1 MKSLNEAMK
10 NLQKSK
16 IIKENNLKSK
26 KSLKTESKFD
36 KVQATL
42 PLDNFHSMGIIVS
55 DDGETVQYMYSNDEN
70 SIYESEIEYD
80 EEGNPYFKDKND
92 NTWYLNEFMRTDY
105 PKTVKEMKQDAK
117 TKSNDNAIVIK
128 TGLSDEKAQDILDS
142 VIGQMSDGIWENSS
156 RMNRYWKYA
165 DIIKEGSEIAIK
177 ISYPNSYENG
187 FKGKSENEIKK
198 FFAQKIKQ
206 IVKEEELNWDK
217 NNEERSCYLDRHSGV
232 TVKDAYRV
240 YDKLLGRR
248 ERITEANQD
257 EYNYMLLDRLKQ
269 DCEYYLGNGNRAEK
283 HLWAGN
289 VDGQIAK
296 MKELYNKLPKKPE
309 WLSMKDIENYEKE
322 MKQENKIEERFSKS
336 NDGHDIYCDVC
347 GDCIY
352 EEGPESDHFLNGEE
366 YLGGHV
372 CFNCIKNNDGY
383 NKMKEIMKQN
393 TKADLNESLEMNE
406 DIKTKILDYLN
417 EYNIENLMDYG
428 SDEDA
433 IGGMNSI
440 SEMFKDILDILKI
453 KYVNVSTVDGISD
466 GKYVTTIDFGDKTLD
481 LDIRASEEKD
491 DILEDVKTII
501 DFCNNKNENLTEDV
515 GTMTPDEYIL
525 RETKKALLDR
535 GLDIDLLHETCSEFG
550 LAEYLRTTI
559 HYILNGI
566 NFNVNEYVYG
576 EDFDVTL
583 DNKLN
588 LSIDMFEDLDEDKE
602 INKSTI
608 TITPA
613 ERKILNAVKVVSS
626 KYDLSNIKIETT
638 RKGNTH
644 IMSTKGEDIVT
655 IGPLTDDEKE
665 DLRLNGYY
673 INN

>member
-206 IVKEEELNWDK
+206 IVKEEELNWDR

-269 DCEYYLGNGNRAEK
+269 DCEYYLGNGNRNAK

-296 MKELYNKLPKKPE
+296 MKELYNKLSKKPE

-322 MKQENKIEERFSKS
+322 MKQ
-336 NDGHDIYCDVC
+336 D
-347 GDCIY
+347 
-352 EEGPESDHFLNGEE
+352 
-366 YLGGHV
+366 
-372 CFNCIKNNDGY
+372 
-383 NKMKEIMKQN
+383 

-417 EYNIENLMDYG
+417 EYNTENLMDYG

-466 GKYVTTIDFGDKTLD
+466 GKYVTTIDFGNKTLD

-566 NFNVNEYVYG
+566 NFSINEYVYG

>member
-92 NTWYLNEFMRTDY
+92 NTWYLNEFIRTDY

-117 TKSNDNAIVIK
+117 TKSNENAIVIK
-128 TGLSDEKAQDILDS
+128 TGLSDSKAQDILDS

-206 IVKEEELNWDK
+206 IVKEEELNWDR

-269 DCEYYLGNGNRAEK
+269 DCEYYLGNGNRNAK
-283 HLWAGN
+283 CLWAGN
-289 VDGQIAK
+289 EDGQIAEMRK
-296 MKELYNKLPKKPE
+296 IYNQLKEKPE
-309 WLSMKDIENYEKE
+309 WLTIDDINNYAKE
-322 MKQENKIEERFSKS
+322 MGVAELPSTTDGTAAKTIE
-336 NDGHDIYCDVC
+336 D
-347 GDCIY
+347 
-352 EEGPESDHFLNGEE
+352 
-366 YLGGHV
+366 
-372 CFNCIKNNDGY
+372 
-383 NKMKEIMKQN
+383 
-393 TKADLNESLEMNE
+393 
-406 DIKTKILDYLN
+406 
-417 EYNIENLMDYG
+417 
-428 SDEDA
+428 
-433 IGGMNSI
+433 
-440 SEMFKDILDILKI
+440 
-453 KYVNVSTVDGISD
+453 
-466 GKYVTTIDFGDKTLD
+466 TLD
-481 LDIRASEEKD
+481 RNRNRINEE
-491 DILEDVKTII
+491 IS
-501 DFCNNKNENLTEDV
+501 
-515 GTMTPDEYIL
+515 TPDEYIL
-525 RETKKALLDR
+525 NEVKKALSER
-535 GLDIDLLHETCSEFG
+535 GIDIDLMHETCSELG
-550 LAEYLRTTI
+550 LANQMRTVI
-559 HYILNGI
+559 HNILSGI
-566 NFNVNEYVYG
+566 DFFVNEYIYG
-576 EDFDVTL
+576 EDFDFTL
-583 DNKLN
+583 SDKLE
-588 LSIDMFEDLDEDKE
+588 LSIDMLENLDEDKE
-602 INKSTI
+602 VNKPTI
-608 TITPA
+608 TITPV
-613 ERKILNAVKVVSS
+613 ERKILDAVKTVSS

-665 DLRLNGYY
+665 ELRLNGYY

>member
-1 MKSLNEAMK
+1 MENE
-10 NLQKSK
+10 
-16 IIKENNLKSK
+16 
-26 KSLKTESKFD
+26 
-36 KVQATL
+36 
-42 PLDNFHSMGIIVS
+42 
-55 DDGETVQYMYSNDEN
+55 
-70 SIYESEIEYD
+70 
-80 EEGNPYFKDKND
+80 
-92 NTWYLNEFMRTDY
+92 
-105 PKTVKEMKQDAK
+105 
-117 TKSNDNAIVIK
+117 NAIVIK
-128 TGLSDEKAQDILDS
+128 TGLSDSKAEDILNS

-206 IVKEEELNWDK
+206 IVKEEELNWDR

-269 DCEYYLGNGNRAEK
+269 DCEYYLGNGNRNAK

-296 MKELYNKLPKKPE
+296 MKELYNKLSKKPE

-322 MKQENKIEERFSKS
+322 MKR
-336 NDGHDIYCDVC
+336 D
-347 GDCIY
+347 
-352 EEGPESDHFLNGEE
+352 
-366 YLGGHV
+366 
-372 CFNCIKNNDGY
+372 
-383 NKMKEIMKQN
+383 

-417 EYNIENLMDYG
+417 EYNTENLMDYG

-466 GKYVTTIDFGDKTLD
+466 GKYVTTIDFGNKTLD

-535 GLDIDLLHETCSEFG
+535 GIDIDLMHETCSE
-550 LAEYLRTTI
+550 LNLTSLMRKTI
-559 HYILNGI
+559 HYVLSGI
-566 NFNVNEYVYG
+566 DFSINEYVYG

-588 LSIDMFEDLDEDKE
+588 LSINMFEDLDEDKE

>member
-26 KSLKTESKFD
+26 KSLKTESKD
-36 KVQATL
+36 PTY
-42 PLDNFHSMGIIVS
+42 IVCS
-55 DDGETVQYMYSNDEN
+55 YYDEKLHGLEDELKTDDWSEVEDFAHRKLMQGNMLEIEN
-70 SIYESEIEYD
+70 TKTGKYRRINPDEYD
-80 EEGNPYFKDKND
+80 ETFDG
-92 NTWYLNEFMRTDY
+92 EFLVR
-105 PKTVKEMKQDAK
+105 PEELEEAEEDAK
-117 TKSNDNAIVIK
+117 TKSNDN
-128 TGLSDEKAQDILDS
+128 
-142 VIGQMSDGIWENSS
+142 
-156 RMNRYWKYA
+156 
-165 DIIKEGSEIAIK
+165 
-177 ISYPNSYENG
+177 
-187 FKGKSENEIKK
+187 
-198 FFAQKIKQ
+198 
-206 IVKEEELNWDK
+206 
-217 NNEERSCYLDRHSGV
+217 
-232 TVKDAYRV
+232 
-240 YDKLLGRR
+240 
-248 ERITEANQD
+248 
-257 EYNYMLLDRLKQ
+257 EYNYMLLSRLKQ
-269 DCEYYLGNGNRAEK
+269 DCDYFLGNGNRAEK

-296 MKELYNKLPKKPE
+296 MKELYNKLPEKPE
-309 WLSMKDIENYEKE
+309 WLSMEDIENYEKE
-322 MKQENKIEERFSKS
+322 MKQ
-336 NDGHDIYCDVC
+336 DVKT
-347 GDCIY
+347 
-352 EEGPESDHFLNGEE
+352 E
-366 YLGGHV
+366 
-372 CFNCIKNNDGY
+372 
-383 NKMKEIMKQN
+383 
-393 TKADLNESLEMNE
+393 LNESLEMDE
-406 DIKTKILDYLN
+406 AIKTGVLNYLD
-417 EYNIENLMDYG
+417 EYNTENLMDYG

-440 SEMFKDILDILKI
+440 SKMFEDILRDILKI
-453 KYVNVSTVDGISD
+453 NFVNVSTVDGISD

-525 RETKKALLDR
+525 RETKKVLLDR

-576 EDFDVTL
+576 EDFDFSL
-583 DNKLN
+583 DSKLN
-588 LSIDMFEDLDEDKE
+588 LTIDMTEDLDEDKE
-602 INKSTI
+602 VNKSTI

-613 ERKILNAVKVVSS
+613 ERKILNAVKTVNS
-626 KYDLSNIKIETT
+626 KYDLSNIKLETT
-638 RKGNTH
+638 PDGATH

-655 IGPLTDDEKE
+655 IKPLSDDEKE

>member
-16 IIKENNLKSK
+16 IVKENNLSKSK

-92 NTWYLNEFMRTDY
+92 NTWYLNEFIRTDY
-105 PKTVKEMKQDAK
+105 PKLREDKDTINESTKESQ
-117 TKSNDNAIVIK
+117 
-128 TGLSDEKAQDILDS
+128 
-142 VIGQMSDGIWENSS
+142 
-156 RMNRYWKYA
+156 
-165 DIIKEGSEIAIK
+165 
-177 ISYPNSYENG
+177 
-187 FKGKSENEIKK
+187 NE
-198 FFAQKIKQ
+198 
-206 IVKEEELNWDK
+206 
-217 NNEERSCYLDRHSGV
+217 
-232 TVKDAYRV
+232 
-240 YDKLLGRR
+240 YD
-248 ERITEANQD
+248 
-257 EYNYMLLDRLKQ
+257 YMLLDRLKQ
-269 DCEYYLGNGNRAEK
+269 DCEYFLGNGNRAEK

-289 VDGQIAK
+289 VNDQIAK
-296 MKELYNKLPKKPE
+296 MKELYNKLPEKPE
-309 WLSMKDIENYEKE
+309 WLSMEDIENYEKE
-322 MKQENKIEERFSKS
+322 MKQ
-336 NDGHDIYCDVC
+336 DVKT
-347 GDCIY
+347 
-352 EEGPESDHFLNGEE
+352 E
-366 YLGGHV
+366 
-372 CFNCIKNNDGY
+372 
-383 NKMKEIMKQN
+383 
-393 TKADLNESLEMNE
+393 LNESLEMDE
-406 DIKTKILDYLN
+406 AIKTGVLNYLD
-417 EYNIENLMDYG
+417 EYNTENLMDYG

-440 SEMFKDILDILKI
+440 SKMFEDILRDILKI
-453 KYVNVSTVDGISD
+453 NFVNVSTVDGISD

-501 DFCNNKNENLTEDV
+501 DFYNKNIENLTEDV
-515 GTMTPDEYIL
+515 GTMTSDEYNYMLLDRLKQDCEYYLGNGNRNAKYLWAGNEDGQIAEMRKIYNQLKEKPEWLTIDDINNYAKEMGVVELPSTTDGTAAKTIEDTLDRNRNRINEEISTPDEYIL
-525 RETKKALLDR
+525 NEVKKALIER
-535 GLDIDLLHETCSEFG
+535 GIDIDLMHETCSE
-550 LAEYLRTTI
+550 LNLTSLMRKII
-559 HYILNGI
+559 HYVLSGI
-566 NFNVNEYVYG
+566 NFSINEYVYG

-602 INKSTI
+602 VNKSTI

-613 ERKILNAVKVVSS
+613 ERKILNAVKTVNS
-626 KYDLSNIKIETT
+626 KYDLSNIKLETT
-638 RKGNTH
+638 PDGATH

-655 IGPLTDDEKE
+655 IKPLSDDEKE